1 MQLFD
6 WFPQTA
12 AVWHWQQL
20 IQPSSRSFATEFM
33 AWKIFH
39 FIWLYCGKPLLCL
52 RVCVMDRRRTRRKSM
67 LSGPQ
72 KKPISVRLRDVR
84 RGMKLYN
91 LERSSFRKKNSRIFS
106 FSDGTKFLRSGRRVI
121 HASLQPEISLLLDRN
136 ESAPVSSDLLVSLVK
151 QRQYYILVNAVSENA
166 LNVG

>member
-1 MQLFD
+1 
-6 WFPQTA
+6 
-12 AVWHWQQL
+12 
-20 IQPSSRSFATEFM
+20 
-33 AWKIFH
+33 
-39 FIWLYCGKPLLCL
+39 
-52 RVCVMDRRRTRRKSM
+52 M